1 MQKCYFWIHPENR
14 SRIITP
20 SLRIFKAFCEPAL
33 KDTLSVCHQAFFI
46 PECAF
51 LLQVKQSEWPTCLK
65 LKKRGSLLSESQS
78 KSEVQDPSDIE
89 RLAAIHAAAEPDLN
103 KKPGLFQI
111 LLPVTVTA
119 LIFWWIFSGI
129 DFDSLQ
135 KAMAGLPW
143 LELTLVIFVF
153 CAFFFV
159 MDVFSFGAGL
169 KQVVEPRAPWK
180 DIFLLRGG
188 TIFSGVIFAPLGE
201 VFAPYYFYRRWQRSV
216 LRTVGTAVYVGLID
230 SSCLAIALASA
241 FLFFDAS
248 SISPY
253 WLLLLAG
260 HGSFL
265 LLMSFFFSR
274 FGLRFI
280 PETLRSR
287 EFLFALVT
295 ATTALT
301 LRIFLVRFAVFISV
315 CLTLYYLLI
324 LCDIHLSAAQ
334 ALVFMPLFMGSV
346 FLPISAGGYGGPQGA
361 AVLFLVQGWALCTA
375 EQALAFSLLWSTFFL
390 IGRAVV
396 SGACVLPLWRMLQ
409 GIPKHEGS
417 SV

>member
-1 MQKCYFWIHPENR
+1 MQ
-14 SRIITP
+14 
-20 SLRIFKAFCEPAL
+20 A
-33 KDTLSVCHQAFFI
+33 
-46 PECAF
+46 
-51 LLQVKQSEWPTCLK
+51 KQSEWPTCFDVM
-65 LKKRGSLLSESQS
+65 KRGSLLSDNELKHEL
-78 KSEVQDPSDIE
+78 KSEAKVEQSSLSE
-89 RLAAIHAAAEPDLN
+89 AEKLAAIHSAAEPDLN
-103 KKPGLFQI
+103 KKPGIFQI
-111 LLPVTVTA
+111 LLPVTVTG

-129 DFDSLQ
+129 DVESLQ
-135 KAMAGLPW
+135 VAMVGLPW
-143 LELTLVIFVF
+143 LELSLVLFVF
-153 CAFFFV
+153 CVFFFV

-169 KQVVEPRAPWK
+169 KQVVEPKAPWK

-216 LRTVGTAVYVGLID
+216 LRTVGTAVYVGLVD

-260 HGSFL
+260 HASFL
-265 LLMSFFFSR
+265 LVVSFLFSR
-274 FGLRFI
+274 FGLSYI
-280 PETLRSR
+280 PESLRNR

-295 ATTALT
+295 APATLT

-390 IGRAVV
+390 IGRALV
-396 SGACVLPLWRMLQ
+396 SGAFVLPLWRMLQ
-409 GIPKHEGS
+409 GLNKQK
-417 SV
+417 